1 MPSLRDM
8 RARIQSVKNTQQIT
22 RAMKMVSAAK
32 LRRAQDQIVNMRPY
46 ASRIWQL
53 AANIALTQRVEHPL
67 LSGGS
72 EIKKLLCIVVTSD
85 RGLCGG
91 FNNTV
96 CRFTERFNRENK
108 NKYEKIE
115 YIFIGRKGA
124 DYFRRRGIVAKQ
136 VMLNLAREISYKMAA
151 EIAKTCMAEFVGNE
165 YDEVRFIYN
174 EFKSAISQKLVDER
188 LLPLDL
194 SKVTLTNSGET
205 RLPFSTDYIFEPA
218 PAAMID
224 ELLVQHF
231 AVQVYRCLSESVA
244 AEHASRMSSME
255 NATKNAKEMIA
266 KMTLVY
272 NKVRQASITKELIEI
287 CSGAEAVS
295 GA

>member
-8 RARIQSVKNTQQIT
+8 RAKIQSVKNTQQIT

-46 ASRIWQL
+46 ASRIRQL
-53 AANIALTQRVEHPL
+53 ISNIARTQRVEHPL
-67 LSGGS
+67 LAAGGES
-72 EIKKLLCIVVTSD
+72 KKILFVVVTSD

-96 CRFTERFNRENK
+96 NRFTERFLKENK
-108 NKYEKIE
+108 NTYEKMNF
-115 YIFIGRKGA
+115 IFIGRKGA
-124 DYFRRRGIVAKQ
+124 DYFKRRGVVAKQ
-136 VMLNLAREISYKMAA
+136 VMLNLSREISYKMASD
-151 EIAKTCMAEFVGNE
+151 IAKACMAVFMSGE

-174 EFKSAISQKLVDER
+174 EFKSAISQKLVVER

-194 SKVTLTNSGET
+194 ASESTEAAEAKY
-205 RLPFSTDYIFEPA
+205 PFSADYIFEPD
-218 PAAMID
+218 PEQIIE
-224 ELLVQHF
+224 ELLAQHF

-244 AEHASRMSSME
+244 AEHAARMSSME

>member
-46 ASRIWQL
+46 ANRIGQL
-53 AANIALTQRVEHPL
+53 VSNIAITQRVEHPL
-67 LSGGS
+67 FSSGK
-72 EIKKLLCIVVTSD
+72 ETKRLLCVVITSD

-96 CRFTERFNRENK
+96 CRFTERFINENK
-108 NKYEKIE
+108 NKYEKME

-124 DYFRRRGIVAKQ
+124 DYFRRRGITAKQ
-136 VMLNLAREISYKMAA
+136 VMLNLAREISYGMASG
-151 EIAKTCMAEFVGNE
+151 IAKTCMAEFVGDE

-174 EFKSAISQKLVDER
+174 EFKSAISQKLVVER
-188 LLPLDL
+188 LLPLNIDPHT
-194 SKVTLTNSGET
+194 STKNGEEKN
-205 RLPFSTDYIFEPA
+205 PFSTDYIFEPK
-218 PAAMID
+218 PTEMID
-224 ELLVQHF
+224 ELLEQHF
-231 AVQVYRCLSESVA
+231 SAQVFRCLSESVA

-255 NATKNAKEMIA
+255 NATKNAKEMIG

-272 NKVRQASITKELIEI
+272 NKVRQATITKELIEI
-287 CSGAEAVS
+287 CSGAEAVN